1 MKPGT
6 IYFASREKK
15 KGKSSEARYY
25 LFCIEGKI
33 SISVLLFDEN
43 TECIDGWMN
52 GWMNHYGKR
61 KERCKFKNGFAQINR
76 LFAFDEATIF
86 VFPPV
91 RTSGLSLFAK
101 HAAGS
106 EFIKSIISKK

>member
-43 TECIDGWMN
+43 IECIDGWMD
-52 GWMNHYGKR
+52 G
-61 KERCKFKNGFAQINR
+61 
-76 LFAFDEATIF
+76 
-86 VFPPV
+86 
-91 RTSGLSLFAK
+91 
-101 HAAGS
+101 
-106 EFIKSIISKK
+106 

>member
-1 MKPGT
+1 VKPGT

-15 KGKSSEARYY
+15 KEKSSEARYY

-52 GWMNHYGKR
+52 GWMNHYGK
-61 KERCKFKNGFAQINR
+61 KERKVQIQKWIRPNQ
-76 LFAFDEATIF
+76 
-86 VFPPV
+86 
-91 RTSGLSLFAK
+91 S
-101 HAAGS
+101 
-106 EFIKSIISKK
+106 FICF

>member
-15 KGKSSEARYY
+15 KEKSSEARYY

-43 TECIDGWMN
+43 TECIDGWMD
-52 GWMNHYGKR
+52 GWMDESLWK
-61 KERCKFKNGFAQINR
+61 KERKVQIQKWIRPNQ
-76 LFAFDEATIF
+76 
-86 VFPPV
+86 
-91 RTSGLSLFAK
+91 S
-101 HAAGS
+101 
-106 EFIKSIISKK
+106 FICF